1 MVQDDNKRA
10 VGATAN
16 DAPIIVLFTAA
27 FDDYNVLD
35 FRKAYQIG
43 DVQCKGMGVMD
54 WDSVDLLPSYREDES
69 VTLEDVYRRI
79 YR

>member
-1 MVQDDNKRA
+1 
-10 VGATAN
+10 
-16 DAPIIVLFTAA
+16 
-27 FDDYNVLD
+27 
-35 FRKAYQIG
+35 
-43 DVQCKGMGVMD
+43 MD

>member
-1 MVQDDNKRA
+1 
-10 VGATAN
+10 
-16 DAPIIVLFTAA
+16 
-27 FDDYNVLD
+27 
-35 FRKAYQIG
+35 
-43 DVQCKGMGVMD
+43 MGVMD